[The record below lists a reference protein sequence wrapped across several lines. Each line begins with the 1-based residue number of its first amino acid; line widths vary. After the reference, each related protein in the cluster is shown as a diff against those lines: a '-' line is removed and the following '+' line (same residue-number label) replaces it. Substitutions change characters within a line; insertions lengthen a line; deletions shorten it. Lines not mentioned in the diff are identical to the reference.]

1 MSGASG
7 PRGSVPEP
15 KPLPLGEVVS
25 IRLIAELEE
34 LRNQTQSIPIV
45 HNLTDLIILVE
56 ERNAYGMAKYGQPL
70 MTRDGRNGIE
80 DARQELGDLLQ
91 YVCKCAMTNEEGLE
105 EFVEL
110 MSTALFVV
118 KRMCAIS
125 SEKTQQRKP

>member
-1 MSGASG
+1 M
-7 PRGSVPEP
+7 
-15 KPLPLGEVVS
+15 GEVVP
-25 IRLIAELEE
+25 IRLIATLNE
-34 LRNQTQSIPIV
+34 LRNKTQSIPIGR
-45 HNLTDLIILVE
+45 NLTNLIILVE
-56 ERNAYGMAKYGQPL
+56 ERNAFGVAKYGQPL

-118 KRMCAIS
+118 KQMQS
-125 SEKTQQRKP
+125 HTKE

>member
-1 MSGASG
+1 MQKMSGASG

-15 KPLPLGEVVS
+15 KPLPLGEVVP

-34 LRNQTQSIPIV
+34 LRNQTQSM

-56 ERNAYGMAKYGQPL
+56 ERNAFGMAKYGQPL

-91 YVCKCAMTNEEGLE
+91 YVCKCAMANEEGLE

-118 KRMCAIS
+118 KQMCAIS
-125 SEKTQQRKP
+125 SENTQQRKP